1 MKRRSGPLA
10 DRPTPDLLS
19 LLTDPSAFGQ
29 RTPLWW
35 QRLLAGQRLSGSTAA
50 ALPLHLPAHG
60 RGRGL
65 APSLVRLLRQRPG
78 SWDLPEL
85 PELGGPLEQEG
96 AVAVSQS
103 RCAALLGAE
112 HCWFGVNGASGLLQA
127 ALLGLCPPGS
137 RVLLPRNLHRSLLHG
152 CLLGQLEPLLFDL
165 PFDAASGLWLPPTA
179 EGLAAV
185 LAAAEA
191 DGQSPPAALVLVDP
205 SYQGQRAAL
214 TALVALAHQAG
225 IPVLVDQAHGRGEAL
240 ASGADLVVISLQ
252 KAGGGLAQAAAL
264 LGQGRGYDL
273 AALKRALLWLQTS
286 SPSALLLA
294 AAAAAIEH
302 GASGA
307 GQRQRQRAEAIVDA
321 LRRRLQADGFRLLPK
336 GDPLRLVLLT
346 APLGLSG
353 LVADAWL
360 LDRGVIAELP
370 EPGAL
375 TFCPGLNP
383 PPRLVSRLPRSLEAM
398 RRALAGPALPP
409 FQRPPLPL
417 LATLSMPLG
426 AAWRSPSEEV
436 PLASSIGR
444 VAAAPLCPYPP
455 GIPLL
460 IPGERIDGARASWL
474 LRQQP
479 LWPGQIADTV
489 RVVAE

>member
-1 MKRRSGPLA
+1 MA
-10 DRPTPDLLS
+10 DRPTADLLS
-19 LLTDPSAFGQ
+19 LLGVPS
-29 RTPLWW
+29 PLEPGSPWSW
-35 QRLLAGQRLSGSTAA
+35 PGLRRRRSTAGNRSD
-50 ALPLHLPAHG
+50 ALALHLPSHG

-65 APSLVRLLRQRPG
+65 APSLVRLLRQPPG
-78 SWDLPEL
+78 RWDLPEL
-85 PELGGPLEQEG
+85 PEVGGPLEAEG

-127 ALLGLCPPGS
+127 ALLGLCPPGA

-179 EGLAAV
+179 EDLATVLAAV
-185 LAAAEA
+185 AS
-191 DGQSPPAALVLVDP
+191 DGGPPPAALVLVDP
-205 SYQGQRAAL
+205 SYQGQRAPLAS
-214 TALVALAHQAG
+214 LVTLAHQAG
-225 IPVLVDQAHGRGEAL
+225 IPVLVDQAHGSGEAL

-252 KAGGGLAQAAAL
+252 KAGSGLAQAAAL

-273 AALKRALLWLQTS
+273 EAIERSLLWLQTS

-294 AAAAAIEH
+294 SAAAAIEH

-307 GQRQRQRAEAIVDA
+307 GQRQRQRAEGIIDA
-321 LRRRLQADGFRLLPK
+321 LRQRLQAQGFTLLPK
-336 GDPLRLVLLT
+336 QDPLRLVLLT
-346 APLGLSG
+346 APMGFTG
-353 LVADAWL
+353 QMADAWL
-360 LDRGVIAELP
+360 LEHGVIAELP

-375 TFCPGLNP
+375 TFCPGLHP
-383 PPRLVSRLPRSLEAM
+383 PSGLVKRLPPMLTSL
-398 RRALAGPALPP
+398 RQALGGPALPP

-417 LATLSMPLG
+417 VATLSMPLG
-426 AAWRSPSEEV
+426 TAWRSAGEHV
-436 PLASSIGR
+436 KLANCVGR
-444 VAAAPLCPYPP
+444 VAAEPLCPYPP
-455 GIPLL
+455 GVPML
-460 IPGERIDGARASWL
+460 IPGERIDGARAGWL
-474 LRQQP
+474 LSQQP